1 MKKSLL
7 AYFQTLYFKKSFFL
21 LSSSLFFTLV
31 ALFALVLTAY
41 STFSLRQ
48 FEREVDDFSNVTV
61 EHAGRIIQQATSA
74 LDILEEGFPPYCDN
88 FHLGLLRKVAYDN
101 DYIQDVVYIDGNRPR
116 CSSMMN
122 DINTMFL
129 PEPDFRYKDIYNIW
143 YKVESPLNKN
153 KPMIYVGATRH
164 LVVLNPR
171 SFLDVPSYSYN
182 IRYALLEK
190 NKLDGRVILSDS
202 MSSSIYSRLTA
213 GGNNPDRFYIDDK
226 YYVLKPLPDSDLAL
240 MVRAD
245 KPVKLSFYLTIFF
258 SALPIFMLISLL
270 LSEVISRKSLAIQ
283 SPRYVLNQALRQ
295 KEFELHYQPIIKL
308 DTAQVVGCEALI
320 RWRHSD
326 GRLITPDS
334 FIPMIRQVGLM
345 KELTFF
351 VINEAL
357 QTANVLRHRYPEM
370 FVSINLEAAE
380 FEDIAVFNYLV
391 EQIAVYDLDGANVNV
406 ELTESSMIEPQKA
419 APMVELYQQK
429 GVDVA
434 IDDFGTGYSGLSYL
448 ERVKANKLKIDKS
461 FVGNISDHS
470 PTDIVLSHIVSMA
483 HCLNLHIVAEGIETP
498 AQEAY
503 LKSLGV
509 AYAQGWLYS
518 KALTQEDL
526 LAFLAARS
534 ETVLEGQ

>member
-7 AYFQTLYFKKSFFL
+7 AYFQTLYFKKNFFL
-21 LSSSLFFTLV
+21 LPSSLFFTLV
-31 ALFALVLTAY
+31 VLFALVLAVY

-48 FEREVDDFSNVTV
+48 FEGEVDDFSKVTI
-61 EHAGRIIQQATSA
+61 EHAEKIILQATSA
-74 LDILEEGFPPYCDN
+74 LDILEKSYPPYCDN
-88 FHLGLLRKVAYDN
+88 SHLDLLRKIAYDN
-101 DYIQDVVYIDGNRPR
+101 DYIQDVVYIDGNRLR
-116 CSSMMN
+116 CSSMLN

-129 PEPDFRYKDIYNIW
+129 PEPDCRYKGIYDIW
-143 YKVESPLNKN
+143 YKVDSPLNKD
-153 KPMIYVGATRH
+153 KPMIYVGTTRH

-182 IRYALLEK
+182 IKYALLAK
-190 NKLDGRVILSDS
+190 NKLDGRVILSDL
-202 MSSSIYSRLTA
+202 MSDDIYSRLVV
-213 GGNNPDRFYIDDK
+213 GDNNPERFYIGDK

-240 MVRAD
+240 VVSAD
-245 KPVKLSFYLTIFF
+245 QSTSLSFYLKIFF
-258 SALPIFMLISLL
+258 SALPIFLL
-270 LSEVISRKSLAIQ
+270 LSLVLSILISKKSLTIQ
-283 SPRYVLNQALRQ
+283 SPLYVLRQALRQ

-326 GRLITPDS
+326 GHLITPDS

-345 KELTFF
+345 KELTLF

-357 QTANVLRHRYPEM
+357 QTASVLKKSDPDM

-380 FEDIAVFNYLV
+380 FEDMSVFNYLV
-391 EQIAVYDLDGANVNV
+391 EQVAVYDLDGANVNV

-429 GVDVA
+429 GIDVA

-518 KALTQEDL
+518 KALTKEAL
-526 LAFLAARS
+526 IAFLAARD
-534 ETVLEGQ
+534 ETVSDEP

>member
-7 AYFQTLYFKKSFFL
+7 AYFQTLYFKKNFFL
-21 LSSSLFFTLV
+21 LSSSLLFIL
-31 ALFALVLTAY
+31 ASLFALVLAVY
-41 STFSLRQ
+41 ATFTLRQ
-48 FEREVDDFSNVTV
+48 FENEVDDFSSVTV
-61 EHAGRIIQQATSA
+61 EHAGKIILQATSA
-74 LDILEEGFPPYCDN
+74 LDILEQKFPPYCDDL
-88 FHLGLLRKVAYDN
+88 HLGLLRKIAYDN
-101 DYIQDVVYIDGNRPR
+101 DYIQDVVYIDGNRLR
-116 CSSMMN
+116 CSSMMSE
-122 DINTMFL
+122 INSMFL
-129 PEPDFRYKDIYNIW
+129 PSPDFHYKNNYNIW
-143 YKVESPLNKN
+143 YKIESPLNRN

-182 IRYALLEK
+182 IQYALLEK
-190 NKLDGRVILSDS
+190 NKGDGRVILSDL
-202 MSSSIYSRLTA
+202 MSDDIYSRLVV
-213 GGNNPDRFYIDDK
+213 GDNNPERFYIGDK

-240 MVRAD
+240 VVSAD
-245 KPVKLSFYLTIFF
+245 QSTYLSFYLKIFF
-258 SALPIFMLISLL
+258 SALPIFLL
-270 LSEVISRKSLAIQ
+270 LSLVLSILISKKSLTIQ
-283 SPRYVLNQALRQ
+283 SPLYVLRQALRQ

-326 GRLITPDS
+326 GHLITPDS

-345 KELTFF
+345 KELTLF

-357 QTANVLRHRYPEM
+357 QTASVLKKSDPDM

-380 FEDIAVFNYLV
+380 FEDMSVFNYLV
-391 EQIAVYDLDGANVNV
+391 EQVAVYDLDGANVNV

-429 GVDVA
+429 GIDVA

-461 FVGNISDHS
+461 FVGNIRDHS

-498 AQEAY
+498 IQEAY

-518 KALTQEDL
+518 KALTKEAL
-526 LAFLAARS
+526 IAFLAARD
-534 ETVLEGQ
+534 ETVSDEP

>member
-31 ALFALVLTAY
+31 ALFALVLAVY

-48 FEREVDDFSNVTV
+48 FEGEVDDFSDATV
-61 EHAGRIIQQATSA
+61 EHAGKIIQQATSA
-74 LDILEEGFPPYCDN
+74 LDILEQKFPPYCDN
-88 FHLGLLRKVAYDN
+88 PHLDLLRKIAYDN

-116 CSSMMN
+116 CSSMLSE
-122 DINTMFL
+122 INTMFL
-129 PEPDFRYKDIYNIW
+129 PAPDFHYKDVYDIW
-143 YKVESPLNKN
+143 YKIESPLNKN

-182 IRYALLEK
+182 IQYALLEK
-190 NKLDGRVILSDS
+190 NKQDGRVILSDL
-202 MSSSIYSRLTA
+202 MSGNIYSRLTA

-240 MVRAD
+240 VVRAD
-245 KPVKLSFYLTIFF
+245 KPASFSFYLTIFF
-258 SALPIFMLISLL
+258 SALPVFMLISLM
-270 LSEVISRKSLAIQ
+270 LSEIISRKSLTIQ

-326 GRLITPDS
+326 GHLITPDS

-345 KELTFF
+345 KALTLFI
-351 VINEAL
+351 INEAL
-357 QTANVLRHRYPEM
+357 QTASVLKKSYPDM

-380 FEDIAVFNYLV
+380 FEDMSVFNYLV
-391 EQIAVYDLDGANVNV
+391 EQVAVYELKGANVNV

-419 APMVELYQQK
+419 APMVELYQQQ
-429 GVDVA
+429 GIDVA

-518 KALTQEDL
+518 KALTQEAL
-526 LAFLAARS
+526 ITFLAEKG
-534 ETVLEGQ
+534 ETASDES

>member
-31 ALFALVLTAY
+31 ALFALVLTVY

-48 FEREVDDFSNVTV
+48 FEREVDDFSTVTV
-61 EHAGRIIQQATSA
+61 EHAGKIILQATSA
-74 LDILEEGFPPYCDN
+74 LDILEQKFPPYCDDL
-88 FHLGLLRKVAYDN
+88 HLGLLRKIAYDN
-101 DYIQDVVYIDGNRPR
+101 DYIQDVVYIDGNRLR
-116 CSSMMN
+116 CSSMMSE
-122 DINTMFL
+122 INSMFL
-129 PEPDFRYKDIYNIW
+129 PSPDFHYKNNYNIW
-143 YKVESPLNKN
+143 YKIENPLNRN

-182 IRYALLEK
+182 IQYALLEK
-190 NKLDGRVILSDS
+190 NKGDGRVILSDL
-202 MSSSIYSRLTA
+202 MSDDIYSRLVV
-213 GGNNPDRFYIDDK
+213 GENNPERFYIGDK
-226 YYVLKPLPDSDLAL
+226 YYVLKQLPNSDLAL
-240 MVRAD
+240 VVRAD
-245 KPVKLSFYLTIFF
+245 KPAKFSFYLTIFF
-258 SALPIFMLISLL
+258 SALPIFMLISLML
-270 LSEVISRKSLAIQ
+270 PEVISRKSLTIQ
-283 SPRYVLNQALRQ
+283 SPRYVLNQALEQ

-326 GRLITPDS
+326 GHLITPDS

-345 KELTFF
+345 KELTLF

-357 QTANVLRHRYPEM
+357 QTASVLKKSDPDM

-380 FEDIAVFNYLV
+380 FEDMSVFNYLV
-391 EQIAVYDLDGANVNV
+391 EQVAVYDLDGANVNV

-419 APMVELYQQK
+419 APMVALYQQQ
-429 GVDVA
+429 GIDVA

-483 HCLNLHIVAEGIETP
+483 HCLNLNIVAEGIETP

-518 KALTQEDL
+518 KALTQEAL
-526 LAFLAARS
+526 IAFLAARD
-534 ETVLEGQ
+534 ETAAEGP

>member
-31 ALFALVLTAY
+31 ALFALVLAVY

-48 FEREVDDFSNVTV
+48 FEGEVDDFSDVTV
-61 EHAGRIIQQATSA
+61 EHAGKIIQQATSA
-74 LDILEEGFPPYCDN
+74 LDILEQKFPPYCDN
-88 FHLGLLRKVAYDN
+88 PHLDLLRKIAYDN

-116 CSSMMN
+116 CSSMLN

-129 PEPDFRYKDIYNIW
+129 PEPDFHYKNSYNIW
-143 YKVESPLNKN
+143 YKIESPLNKN

-182 IRYALLEK
+182 IQYALLEK
-190 NKLDGRVILSDS
+190 NTQDGRVILSDL
-202 MSSSIYSRLTA
+202 MSGNIYSRLTA

-240 MVRAD
+240 VVRAD
-245 KPVKLSFYLTIFF
+245 KPANFSFYLTIFF
-258 SALPIFMLISLL
+258 SALPIFMLISLM
-270 LSEVISRKSLAIQ
+270 LSEIISRKSLTIQ

-326 GRLITPDS
+326 GHLITPDS

-345 KELTFF
+345 KALTLFI
-351 VINEAL
+351 INEAL
-357 QTANVLRHRYPEM
+357 QTASVLKKSYPDM

-380 FEDIAVFNYLV
+380 FEDMSVFNYLV
-391 EQIAVYDLDGANVNV
+391 EQVAVYELKGANVNV

-429 GVDVA
+429 GIDVA

-518 KALTQEDL
+518 KALTQEAL
-526 LAFLAARS
+526 ITFLAEKG
-534 ETVLEGQ
+534 ETASDES

>member
-31 ALFALVLTAY
+31 ALFALVLAVY

-48 FEREVDDFSNVTV
+48 FEGEVDDFSDVTV
-61 EHAGRIIQQATSA
+61 EHAGKIIQQATSA
-74 LDILEEGFPPYCDN
+74 LDILEQKFPPYCDN
-88 FHLGLLRKVAYDN
+88 PHLDLLRKIAYDN

-116 CSSMMN
+116 CSSMLSE
-122 DINTMFL
+122 INTMFL
-129 PEPDFRYKDIYNIW
+129 PAPDFHYKDVYDIW
-143 YKVESPLNKN
+143 YKIESPLNKN

-182 IRYALLEK
+182 IQYALLEK
-190 NKLDGRVILSDS
+190 NKQDGRVILSDL
-202 MSSSIYSRLTA
+202 MSGNIYSRLTA

-240 MVRAD
+240 VVRAD
-245 KPVKLSFYLTIFF
+245 KPANFSFYLTIFF
-258 SALPIFMLISLL
+258 SALPIFMLISLM
-270 LSEVISRKSLAIQ
+270 LSEIISRKSLTIQ

-326 GRLITPDS
+326 GHLITPDS

-345 KELTFF
+345 KALTLFI
-351 VINEAL
+351 INEAL
-357 QTANVLRHRYPEM
+357 QTASVLKKSYPDM

-380 FEDIAVFNYLV
+380 FEDMSVFNYLV
-391 EQIAVYDLDGANVNV
+391 EQVAVYELKGANVNV

-429 GVDVA
+429 GIDVA

-518 KALTQEDL
+518 KALTQEAL
-526 LAFLAARS
+526 ITFLAEKG
-534 ETVLEGQ
+534 ETASDES

>member
-31 ALFALVLTAY
+31 ALFALVLTVY

-101 DYIQDVVYIDGNRPR
+101 NYIQDVVYIDGNRPR

-143 YKVESPLNKN
+143 YKIESPLNKN

-245 KPVKLSFYLTIFF
+245 KPVKLSFYLTVFF

-357 QTANVLRHRYPEM
+357 QTANVLRNRYPEM

-380 FEDIAVFNYLV
+380 FEDIDVFNYLV
-391 EQIAVYDLDGANVNV
+391 EQVAIYELDGANVNV

-429 GVDVA
+429 GIDVA

-526 LAFLAARS
+526 LAFLAAKG
-534 ETVLEGQ
+534 ETASDEP

>member
-31 ALFALVLTAY
+31 ALFALVLAVY

-48 FEREVDDFSNVTV
+48 FEGEVDDFSDVTV
-61 EHAGRIIQQATSA
+61 EHAGKIIQQATSA
-74 LDILEEGFPPYCDN
+74 LDILEQKFPPYCDN
-88 FHLGLLRKVAYDN
+88 PHLDLLRKIAYDN

-116 CSSMMN
+116 CSSMLSE
-122 DINTMFL
+122 INTMFL
-129 PEPDFRYKDIYNIW
+129 PEPDFHYKDVYDIW
-143 YKVESPLNKN
+143 YKIESPLNKN

-182 IRYALLEK
+182 IQYALLEK
-190 NKLDGRVILSDS
+190 NKQDGRVILSDL
-202 MSSSIYSRLTA
+202 MSGNIYSRLTA

-240 MVRAD
+240 VVRAD
-245 KPVKLSFYLTIFF
+245 KPASFSFYLTIFF
-258 SALPIFMLISLL
+258 SALPIFMLISLM
-270 LSEVISRKSLAIQ
+270 LSEIISRKSLTIQ

-326 GRLITPDS
+326 GHLITPDS

-345 KELTFF
+345 KALTLFI
-351 VINEAL
+351 INEAL
-357 QTANVLRHRYPEM
+357 QTASVLKKSYPDM

-380 FEDIAVFNYLV
+380 FEDMSVFNYLV
-391 EQIAVYDLDGANVNV
+391 EQVAVYELKGANVNV

-419 APMVELYQQK
+419 APMVELYQQQ
-429 GVDVA
+429 GIDVA

-518 KALTQEDL
+518 KALTQEAL
-526 LAFLAARS
+526 ITFLAEKG
-534 ETVLEGQ
+534 ETVSDES

>member
-7 AYFQTLYFKKSFFL
+7 AYFQTLYFKKNFFL
-21 LSSSLFFTLV
+21 LSSSLLFIL
-31 ALFALVLTAY
+31 ASLFALVLTVY
-41 STFSLRQ
+41 STFTLRQ
-48 FEREVDDFSNVTV
+48 FENEVDDFSNVTV
-61 EHAGRIIQQATSA
+61 EHAGKIILQATSA
-74 LDILEEGFPPYCDN
+74 LDILEKKLPPYCDDL
-88 FHLGLLRKVAYDN
+88 HLGLLRKIAYDN
-101 DYIQDVVYIDGNRPR
+101 DYIQDVVYIDGNRLR
-116 CSSMMN
+116 CSSMMSE
-122 DINTMFL
+122 IKGMFL
-129 PEPDFRYKDIYNIW
+129 PSPDFHYKNSYNIW
-143 YKVESPLNKN
+143 YKIESPLNRN

-171 SFLDVPSYSYN
+171 SFLDIPSYSYN
-182 IRYALLEK
+182 IQYALLEK
-190 NKLDGRVILSDS
+190 NKGDGRVILSDL
-202 MSSSIYSRLTA
+202 MSDDIYSRLVV
-213 GGNNPDRFYIDDK
+213 GDNNPDKFYIGDK
-226 YYVLKPLPDSDLAL
+226 YYVLKPIPDSDLAL
-240 MVRAD
+240 VVSAEQSTS
-245 KPVKLSFYLTIFF
+245 LSFYLKIFF
-258 SALPIFMLISLL
+258 SALPIFLL
-270 LSEVISRKSLAIQ
+270 LSLILSILISRKSLTIQ
-283 SPRYVLNQALRQ
+283 SPLYVLKQALRQ

-326 GRLITPDS
+326 GNLITPDS

-345 KELTFF
+345 KELTLF

-357 QTANVLRHRYPEM
+357 QTASVLKKSDPDM

-380 FEDIAVFNYLV
+380 FEDMSVFNYLV
-391 EQIAVYDLDGANVNV
+391 EQIAIYDLGGANVNV

-419 APMVELYQQK
+419 APMVELYQQQ
-429 GVDVA
+429 GIDVA

-498 AQEAY
+498 IQEAY

-518 KALTQEDL
+518 KALTQEAL
-526 LAFLAARS
+526 ITFLAEKG
-534 ETVLEGQ
+534 ETVSDAS

>member
-7 AYFQTLYFKKSFFL
+7 AYFQTLYFKKNFFL
-21 LSSSLFFTLV
+21 LSSSLLFIL
-31 ALFALVLTAY
+31 ASLFALVLAVY
-41 STFSLRQ
+41 ATFTLRQ
-48 FEREVDDFSNVTV
+48 FENEVDDFSSVTV
-61 EHAGRIIQQATSA
+61 EHAGKIILQATSA
-74 LDILEEGFPPYCDN
+74 LDILEQKFPPYCDDL
-88 FHLGLLRKVAYDN
+88 HLGLLRKIAYDN
-101 DYIQDVVYIDGNRPR
+101 DYIQDVVYIDGNRLR
-116 CSSMMN
+116 CSSMMSE
-122 DINTMFL
+122 INSMFL
-129 PEPDFRYKDIYNIW
+129 PSPDFYYKNNYNIW
-143 YKVESPLNKN
+143 YKIESPLNRN

-182 IRYALLEK
+182 IQYALLEK
-190 NKLDGRVILSDS
+190 NKGDGRVILSDL
-202 MSSSIYSRLTA
+202 MSDDIYSRLVV
-213 GGNNPDRFYIDDK
+213 GDNNPERFYIGDK

-240 MVRAD
+240 VVSAD
-245 KPVKLSFYLTIFF
+245 QSTYLSFYLKIFF
-258 SALPIFMLISLL
+258 SALPIFLL
-270 LSEVISRKSLAIQ
+270 LSLVLSILISKKSLTIQ
-283 SPRYVLNQALRQ
+283 SPLYVLRQALRQ

-326 GRLITPDS
+326 GHLITPDS

-345 KELTFF
+345 KELTLF

-357 QTANVLRHRYPEM
+357 QTASVLKKSDPDM

-380 FEDIAVFNYLV
+380 FEDMSVFNYLV
-391 EQIAVYDLDGANVNV
+391 EQVAVYDLDGANVNV

-429 GVDVA
+429 GIDVA

-461 FVGNISDHS
+461 FVGNIRDHS

-498 AQEAY
+498 IQEAY

-518 KALTQEDL
+518 KALTQEAL
-526 LAFLAARS
+526 IAFLAARE
-534 ETVLEGQ
+534 ETASDGQ

>member
-7 AYFQTLYFKKSFFL
+7 AYFQTLYFKKNFFL
-21 LSSSLFFTLV
+21 LSSSLLFIL
-31 ALFALVLTAY
+31 ASLFALVLAVY
-41 STFSLRQ
+41 ATFTLRQ
-48 FEREVDDFSNVTV
+48 FENEVDDFSSVTV
-61 EHAGRIIQQATSA
+61 EHAGKIILQATSA
-74 LDILEEGFPPYCDN
+74 LDILEQKFPPYCDDL
-88 FHLGLLRKVAYDN
+88 HLGLLRKIAYDN
-101 DYIQDVVYIDGNRPR
+101 DYIQDVVYIDGNRLR
-116 CSSMMN
+116 CSSMMSE
-122 DINTMFL
+122 INSMFL
-129 PEPDFRYKDIYNIW
+129 PSPDFHYKNNYNIW
-143 YKVESPLNKN
+143 YKIESPLNRN

-182 IRYALLEK
+182 IQYALLEK
-190 NKLDGRVILSDS
+190 NKGDGRVILSDL
-202 MSSSIYSRLTA
+202 MSDDIYSRLVV
-213 GGNNPDRFYIDDK
+213 GDNNPERFYIGDK

-240 MVRAD
+240 VVSAD
-245 KPVKLSFYLTIFF
+245 QSTSLSFYLKIFF
-258 SALPIFMLISLL
+258 SALPIFLL
-270 LSEVISRKSLAIQ
+270 LSLVLSILISKKSLTIQ
-283 SPRYVLNQALRQ
+283 SPLYVLRQALRQ

-326 GRLITPDS
+326 DHLITPDS

-345 KELTFF
+345 KELTLF

-357 QTANVLRHRYPEM
+357 QTASVLKKSDPDM

-380 FEDIAVFNYLV
+380 FEDMSVFNYLV
-391 EQIAVYDLDGANVNV
+391 EQVAVYDLDGANVNV

-429 GVDVA
+429 GIDVA

-498 AQEAY
+498 IQEAY

-518 KALTQEDL
+518 KALTQEAL
-526 LAFLAARS
+526 IAFLAARE
-534 ETVLEGQ
+534 ETASDGQ

>member
-31 ALFALVLTAY
+31 ALFALVLAVY

-48 FEREVDDFSNVTV
+48 FEGEVDDFSDVTV
-61 EHAGRIIQQATSA
+61 EHAGKIIQQATSA
-74 LDILEEGFPPYCDN
+74 LDILEQKFPPYCDN
-88 FHLGLLRKVAYDN
+88 PHLDLLRKIAYDN

-116 CSSMMN
+116 CSSMLSE
-122 DINTMFL
+122 INTMFL
-129 PEPDFRYKDIYNIW
+129 PEPDFHYKDVYDIW
-143 YKVESPLNKN
+143 YKIESPLNKN

-182 IRYALLEK
+182 IQYALLEK
-190 NKLDGRVILSDS
+190 NKQDGRVILSDL
-202 MSSSIYSRLTA
+202 MSGNIYSRLTA

-240 MVRAD
+240 VVRAD
-245 KPVKLSFYLTIFF
+245 KPASFSFYLTIFF
-258 SALPIFMLISLL
+258 SALPIFMLISLM
-270 LSEVISRKSLAIQ
+270 LSEIISRKSLTIQ

-326 GRLITPDS
+326 GHLITPDS

-345 KELTFF
+345 KALTLFI
-351 VINEAL
+351 INEAL
-357 QTANVLRHRYPEM
+357 QTASVLKKSYPDM

-380 FEDIAVFNYLV
+380 FEDMSVFNYLV
-391 EQIAVYDLDGANVNV
+391 EQVAVYELKGANVNV

-419 APMVELYQQK
+419 APMVELYQQQ
-429 GVDVA
+429 GIDVA

-483 HCLNLHIVAEGIETP
+483 HCLNLHIVAEGIEAP

-518 KALTQEDL
+518 KALTQEAL
-526 LAFLAARS
+526 ITFLAEKG
-534 ETVLEGQ
+534 ETASDES

>member
-61 EHAGRIIQQATSA
+61 EHAGKIILQATSA

-88 FHLGLLRKVAYDN
+88 FHLGLLRKVAYEN

-245 KPVKLSFYLTIFF
+245 KPVKLSFYLTVFF

-357 QTANVLRHRYPEM
+357 QTANVLRNRYPEM

-380 FEDIAVFNYLV
+380 FEDIDVFNYLV
-391 EQIAVYDLDGANVNV
+391 EQVAIYELDGANVNV

>member
-31 ALFALVLTAY
+31 ALFALVLAVY

-48 FEREVDDFSNVTV
+48 FEGEVDDFSDVTV
-61 EHAGRIIQQATSA
+61 EHAGKIIQQATSA
-74 LDILEEGFPPYCDN
+74 LDILEQKFPPYCDN
-88 FHLGLLRKVAYDN
+88 PHLDLLRKIAYDN

-116 CSSMMN
+116 CSSMLSE
-122 DINTMFL
+122 INTMFL
-129 PEPDFRYKDIYNIW
+129 PEPDFHYKDVYDIW
-143 YKVESPLNKN
+143 YKIESPLNKN

-182 IRYALLEK
+182 IQYALLEK
-190 NKLDGRVILSDS
+190 NKQDGRVILSDL
-202 MSSSIYSRLTA
+202 MSGNIYSRLTA

-240 MVRAD
+240 VVRAD
-245 KPVKLSFYLTIFF
+245 KPANFSFYLTIFF
-258 SALPIFMLISLL
+258 SALPIFMLISLM
-270 LSEVISRKSLAIQ
+270 LSEIISRKSLTIQ

-326 GRLITPDS
+326 GHLITPDS

-345 KELTFF
+345 KALTLFI
-351 VINEAL
+351 INEAL
-357 QTANVLRHRYPEM
+357 QTASVLKKSYPDM

-380 FEDIAVFNYLV
+380 FEDMSVFNYLV
-391 EQIAVYDLDGANVNV
+391 EQVAVYELKGANVNV

-429 GVDVA
+429 GIDVA

-498 AQEAY
+498 IQEAY

-518 KALTQEDL
+518 KALTQEAL
-526 LAFLAARS
+526 IAFLAARE
-534 ETVLEGQ
+534 ETASDGQ

>member
-31 ALFALVLTAY
+31 ALFALVLTVY

-202 MSSSIYSRLTA
+202 MSSHIYSRLTS

-326 GRLITPDS
+326 GHLITPDS

-380 FEDIAVFNYLV
+380 FEDIDVFNYLV
-391 EQIAVYDLDGANVNV
+391 EQVAIYELDGANVNV

-429 GVDVA
+429 GIDVA

>member
-7 AYFQTLYFKKSFFL
+7 AYFQTLYFKKNFFL
-21 LSSSLFFTLV
+21 LSSSLLFIL
-31 ALFALVLTAY
+31 ASLFALVLAVY
-41 STFSLRQ
+41 ATFTLRQ
-48 FEREVDDFSNVTV
+48 FENEVDDFSSVTV
-61 EHAGRIIQQATSA
+61 EHAGKIILQATSA
-74 LDILEEGFPPYCDN
+74 LDILEQKFPPYCDDL
-88 FHLGLLRKVAYDN
+88 HLGLLRKIAYDN
-101 DYIQDVVYIDGNRPR
+101 DYIQDVVYIDGNRLR
-116 CSSMMN
+116 CSSMMSE
-122 DINTMFL
+122 INSMFL
-129 PEPDFRYKDIYNIW
+129 PSPDFYYKNNYNIW
-143 YKVESPLNKN
+143 YKIESPLNRN

-182 IRYALLEK
+182 IQYALLEK
-190 NKLDGRVILSDS
+190 NKGDGRVILSDL
-202 MSSSIYSRLTA
+202 MSDDIYSRLVV
-213 GGNNPDRFYIDDK
+213 GDNNPERFYIGDK

-240 MVRAD
+240 VVSAD
-245 KPVKLSFYLTIFF
+245 QSTSLSFYLKIFF
-258 SALPIFMLISLL
+258 SALPIFLL
-270 LSEVISRKSLAIQ
+270 LSLVLSILISKKSLTIQ
-283 SPRYVLNQALRQ
+283 SPLYVLRQALRQ

-326 GRLITPDS
+326 GHLITPDS

-345 KELTFF
+345 KELTLF

-357 QTANVLRHRYPEM
+357 QTASVLKKSDPDM

-380 FEDIAVFNYLV
+380 FEDMSVFNYLV
-391 EQIAVYDLDGANVNV
+391 EQVAVYDLDGANVNV

-429 GVDVA
+429 GIDVA

-461 FVGNISDHS
+461 FVGNIRDHS

-498 AQEAY
+498 IQEAY

-518 KALTQEDL
+518 KALTQEAL
-526 LAFLAARS
+526 IAFLAARE
-534 ETVLEGQ
+534 ETASDGQ

>member
-270 LSEVISRKSLAIQ
+270 LSEVISRKSLVIQ

-345 KELTFF
+345 KDLTFF

-357 QTANVLRHRYPEM
+357 QTASVLRQRYPEM

-380 FEDIAVFNYLV
+380 FEDIDVFNYLV
-391 EQIAVYDLDGANVNV
+391 EQVAIYELDGANVNV

-429 GVDVA
+429 GIDVA

-526 LAFLAARS
+526 LAFLTAKG
-534 ETVLEGQ
+534 ETGSDAS

>member
-7 AYFQTLYFKKSFFL
+7 AYFQTLYFKRGFFL
-21 LSSSLFFTLV
+21 IFSAFFCLFS
-31 ALFALVLTAY
+31 AICALVLLVYAAVT
-41 STFSLRQ
+41 LKQ
-48 FEREVDDFSNVTV
+48 FEHDVESFSDVAIG
-61 EHAGRIIQQATSA
+61 HAEEIMAQATRV
-74 LDILEEGFPPYCDN
+74 LDVFDQN
-88 FHLGLLRKVAYDN
+88 TLRSCSNEHMEQLRRTSYSN
-101 DYIQDVVYIDGNRPR
+101 DYVQDVIYIEDNRPR
-116 CSSMMN
+116 CSLMLSN
-122 DINTMFL
+122 INRSPL
-129 PEPDFRYKDIYNIW
+129 LSPDLIYKHKYRIW
-143 YKVESPLNKN
+143 YNADNTLNRYRR
-153 KPMIYVGATRH
+153 MIYVGSSNY
-164 LVVLNPR
+164 LIVLNPN
-171 SFLDVPSYSYN
+171 SFINIPSYSHN
-182 IRYALLEK
+182 IKYAFVEK
-190 NKLDGRVILSDS
+190 DNGVVIISNIYTSNIALILSGQS
-202 MSSSIYSRLTA
+202 PVT
-213 GGNNPDRFYIDDK
+213 NRFYSDNK
-226 YYVLKPLPDSDLAL
+226 YFLLKPMPNGNILLVVNADEPKSYRFAFMFFLYFIPVF
-240 MVRAD
+240 MV
-245 KPVKLSFYLTIFF
+245 L
-258 SALPIFMLISLL
+258 SLL
-270 LSEVISRKSLAIQ
+270 LAVLVSRTAQAIKN
-283 SPRYVLNQALRQ
+283 PYHLLNNALRQ

-308 DTAQVVGCEALI
+308 GTAQIVGCEALI

-326 GRLITPDS
+326 GHLITPDS

-345 KELTFF
+345 KELTLF

-357 QTANVLRHRYPEM
+357 QTANMLRNSYPEM

-380 FEDIAVFNYLV
+380 FEDMSVFNYLV

-419 APMVELYQQK
+419 APMVELYQQQ
-429 GVDVA
+429 GIDVA

-461 FVGNISDHS
+461 FVGNICDHS

-483 HCLNLHIVAEGIETP
+483 HCLNLQIVAEGIETP

>member
-31 ALFALVLTAY
+31 ALFALVLTVY

-101 DYIQDVVYIDGNRPR
+101 NYIQDVVYIDGNRPR

-143 YKVESPLNKN
+143 YKIESPLNKN

-245 KPVKLSFYLTIFF
+245 KPVKLSFYLTVFF

-357 QTANVLRHRYPEM
+357 QTANVLRNRYPEM

-380 FEDIAVFNYLV
+380 FEDIDVFNYLV
-391 EQIAVYDLDGANVNV
+391 EQVAIYELDGANVNV

-461 FVGNISDHS
+461 FIGNISDHS

-483 HCLNLHIVAEGIETP
+483 HCLNLHIVAEGVETP

-518 KALTQEDL
+518 KALTQEAL
-526 LAFLAARS
+526 ITFLAERGEAAS
-534 ETVLEGQ
+534 DAS

>member
-7 AYFQTLYFKKSFFL
+7 AYFQTLYFKKNFFL
-21 LSSSLFFTLV
+21 LSSSILFIL
-31 ALFALVLTAY
+31 ASLFALVLAVY
-41 STFSLRQ
+41 ATFTLRQ
-48 FEREVDDFSNVTV
+48 FENEVDDFSSVTV
-61 EHAGRIIQQATSA
+61 EHAGKIILQATSA
-74 LDILEEGFPPYCDN
+74 LDILEQKFPPYCDDL
-88 FHLGLLRKVAYDN
+88 HLGLLRKIAYDN
-101 DYIQDVVYIDGNRPR
+101 DYIQDVVYIDGNRLR
-116 CSSMMN
+116 CSSMMSE
-122 DINTMFL
+122 INSMFL
-129 PEPDFRYKDIYNIW
+129 PSPDFHYKNNYNIW
-143 YKVESPLNKN
+143 YKIESPLNRN

-182 IRYALLEK
+182 IQYALLEK
-190 NKLDGRVILSDS
+190 NKGDGRVILSDL
-202 MSSSIYSRLTA
+202 MSDDIYSRLVV
-213 GGNNPDRFYIDDK
+213 GDNNPERFYIGDK

-240 MVRAD
+240 VVSAD
-245 KPVKLSFYLTIFF
+245 QSTSLSFYLKIFF
-258 SALPIFMLISLL
+258 SALPIFLL
-270 LSEVISRKSLAIQ
+270 LSLVLSILISKKSLTIQ
-283 SPRYVLNQALRQ
+283 SPLYVLRQALRQ

-326 GRLITPDS
+326 GHLITPDS

-345 KELTFF
+345 KELTLF

-357 QTANVLRHRYPEM
+357 QTASVLKKSDPDM

-380 FEDIAVFNYLV
+380 FEDMSVFNYLV
-391 EQIAVYDLDGANVNV
+391 EQVAVYDLDGANVNV

-429 GVDVA
+429 GIDVA

-461 FVGNISDHS
+461 FVGNIRDHS

-498 AQEAY
+498 IQEAY

-518 KALTQEDL
+518 KALTQEAL
-526 LAFLAARS
+526 IAFLAARE
-534 ETVLEGQ
+534 ETASDGQ

>member
-1 MKKSLL
+1 
-7 AYFQTLYFKKSFFL
+7 
-21 LSSSLFFTLV
+21 
-31 ALFALVLTAY
+31 
-41 STFSLRQ
+41 
-48 FEREVDDFSNVTV
+48 
-61 EHAGRIIQQATSA
+61 
-74 LDILEEGFPPYCDN
+74 
-88 FHLGLLRKVAYDN
+88 
-101 DYIQDVVYIDGNRPR
+101 
-116 CSSMMN
+116 
-122 DINTMFL
+122 
-129 PEPDFRYKDIYNIW
+129 
-143 YKVESPLNKN
+143 
-153 KPMIYVGATRH
+153 
-164 LVVLNPR
+164 
-171 SFLDVPSYSYN
+171 
-182 IRYALLEK
+182 
-190 NKLDGRVILSDS
+190 
-202 MSSSIYSRLTA
+202 MSSHIYSRLTS

-226 YYVLKPLPDSDLAL
+226 YYVLKPLLDSDFTLVV
-240 MVRAD
+240 MAD
-245 KPVKLSFYLTIFF
+245 KSADFLFYLTIFF
-258 SALPIFMLISLL
+258 SSLPIFMLISLL
-270 LSEVISRKSLAIQ
+270 LSEVISRKFLVIQ

-326 GRLITPDS
+326 GHLITPDS

-345 KELTFF
+345 KELTLF
-351 VINEAL
+351 VINQAL
-357 QTANVLRHRYPEM
+357 QTARVLKESDPDM

-380 FEDIAVFNYLV
+380 FEDMSVFNYLV
-391 EQIAVYDLDGANVNV
+391 EQVAVYDLNGANVNV

-429 GVDVA
+429 GIDVA

-518 KALTQEDL
+518 KALTQEAL
-526 LAFLAARS
+526 IAFLAARE
-534 ETVLEGQ
+534 ETASDGQ

>member
-7 AYFQTLYFKKSFFL
+7 AYFQTLYFKKNFFL
-21 LSSSLFFTLV
+21 LSSSLLFIL
-31 ALFALVLTAY
+31 ASLFALVLAVY
-41 STFSLRQ
+41 STFTLRQ
-48 FEREVDDFSNVTV
+48 FENEVDDFSNVTV
-61 EHAGRIIQQATSA
+61 EHAGKIILQATSA
-74 LDILEEGFPPYCDN
+74 LDILEKKLPPYCDDL
-88 FHLGLLRKVAYDN
+88 HLGLLRKIAYDN
-101 DYIQDVVYIDGNRPR
+101 DYIQDVVYIDGNRLR
-116 CSSMMN
+116 CSSMMSE
-122 DINTMFL
+122 INSMFL
-129 PEPDFRYKDIYNIW
+129 PEPDFHYKNSYNIW
-143 YKVESPLNKN
+143 YKIESPLNRN

-171 SFLDVPSYSYN
+171 SFLDIPSYSYN
-182 IRYALLEK
+182 IQYALLEK
-190 NKLDGRVILSDS
+190 NKGDGRVILSNL
-202 MSSSIYSRLTA
+202 MSDDIYSRLVV
-213 GGNNPDRFYIDDK
+213 GDNNPDNFYIGDK
-226 YYVLKPLPDSDLAL
+226 YYVLKPIPDSDLAL
-240 MVRAD
+240 VVSAEQSTS
-245 KPVKLSFYLTIFF
+245 LSFYLKIFF
-258 SALPIFMLISLL
+258 SALPIFLL
-270 LSEVISRKSLAIQ
+270 LSLILSILISRKSLTIQ
-283 SPRYVLNQALRQ
+283 SPLYVLKQALRQ

-326 GRLITPDS
+326 GNLITPDS

-345 KELTFF
+345 KELTLF

-357 QTANVLRHRYPEM
+357 QTASVLKKSDPDM

-380 FEDIAVFNYLV
+380 FEDMSVFNYLV
-391 EQIAVYDLDGANVNV
+391 EQIAIYDLDGANVNV

-419 APMVELYQQK
+419 APMVELYQQQ
-429 GVDVA
+429 GIDVA

-498 AQEAY
+498 IQEAY

-518 KALTQEDL
+518 KALTQEAL
-526 LAFLAARS
+526 ITFLAEKG
-534 ETVLEGQ
+534 ETVSDAS